1 VTSLPNNIVDSH
13 LSLFDRDGVKHDPA
27 ELGSLLTERG
37 VSQGVL
43 LQANQSAGDSA
54 WTLEQADA
62 SGFAGGAALWIDL
75 ASPGAIDDLERMS
88 ANRMFRGLCLPVW
101 REPDNYW
108 LLREDILGL
117 LREIASRGLSVDLAV
132 EPRQLPS
139 VGRLAEMVPDLRIA
153 LDHLGS
159 PFIAKSEREPWG
171 VYMLNLAPY
180 QNITVKVSGLITL
193 DVQPGWNV
201 AHLRLFVESTI
212 RLFGFD
218 RMMFGSDWPTHLQAA
233 TYEEVVEAA
242 IDAACPMTG
251 AQQDQLLGLTARE
264 FYRLG

>member
-1 VTSLPNNIVDSH
+1 LTSLPNNIVDSH

-27 ELGSLLTERG
+27 DLGLLLAERG

-43 LQANQSAGDSA
+43 LQANLSLDDSL
-54 WTLEQADA
+54 WTLEQADS
-62 SGFAGGAALWIDL
+62 SGFAGGAAVWVDL
-75 ASPGAIDDLERMS
+75 ASPGAIDEMGNMS
-88 ANRMFRGLCLPVW
+88 ANQMFRGLCLPVW
-101 REPDNYW
+101 REIDNYW
-108 LLREDILGL
+108 LLREDVLGV
-117 LREIASRGLSVDLAV
+117 LREVASRGLSVDLQVA
-132 EPRQLPS
+132 PRQLPS

-159 PFIAKSEREPWG
+159 PFISKSEREPWG
-171 VYMLNLAPY
+171 IYMLKLAPHR
-180 QNITVKVSGLITL
+180 NITVKVSGLITL

-201 AHLRLFVESTI
+201 AHLRLFVESAV

-233 TYEEVVEAA
+233 TYEEVLAA
-242 IDAACPMTG
+242 AVGAAGPMTG
-251 AQQDQLLGLTARE
+251 AQQDQLLGLTACE

>member
-1 VTSLPNNIVDSH
+1 MSSLPSNIVDGH
-13 LSLFDRDGVKHDPA
+13 LSLIDRDGAKYDRA
-27 ELGSLLTERG
+27 ELGQVLAEQG
-37 VSQGVL
+37 VSLGVL
-43 LQANQSAGDSA
+43 VQANPSADDTA
-54 WTLEQADA
+54 WTLDQASAAD
-62 SGFAGGAALWIDL
+62 FVGGAAVWVDVE
-75 ASPGAIDDLERMS
+75 SHS
-88 ANRMFRGLCLPVW
+88 ANEELEGLSANHMFRGLCLPVW
-101 REPDNYW
+101 REAENHW
-108 LLREDILGL
+108 LLRDDVLGTF
-117 LREIASRGLSVDLAV
+117 REAASHGLSVDLQV

-180 QNITVKVSGLITL
+180 RNITVKVSGLISL

-201 AHLRLFVESTI
+201 AHLRLFVESAV
-212 RLFGFD
+212 RLFGYD

-233 TYEEVVEAA
+233 TYADVVEAA
-242 IDAACPMTG
+242 IGAACPMTS

>member
-1 VTSLPNNIVDSH
+1 VTTLPNNIVDSH

-27 ELGSLLTERG
+27 ELGWLLMERG
-37 VSQGVL
+37 VGLGVL
-43 LQANQSAGDSA
+43 LQANLSAVDSL
-54 WTLEQADA
+54 WTLEQAEA
-62 SGFAGGAALWIDL
+62 SDFAGGVAVWIDL
-75 ASPGAIDDLERMS
+75 ASPGAIDELEKMS
-88 ANRMFRGLCLPVW
+88 ANRKFRGLCLPVW

-108 LLREDILGL
+108 LLREDVLGV
-117 LREIASRGLSVDLAV
+117 LREVASRGLSVDLAV

-153 LDHLGS
+153 IDHLGS

-171 VYMLNLAPY
+171 VYMLNVAPY
-180 QNITVKVSGLITL
+180 RNITVKVSGLITL

-201 AHLRLFVESTI
+201 AHLRLFVESAV

-218 RMMFGSDWPTHLQAA
+218 RMMFGSDWPNHLQAA

-242 IDAACPMTG
+242 IGAARPMTS
-251 AQQDQLLGLTARE
+251 AQQDQMLGLTARE